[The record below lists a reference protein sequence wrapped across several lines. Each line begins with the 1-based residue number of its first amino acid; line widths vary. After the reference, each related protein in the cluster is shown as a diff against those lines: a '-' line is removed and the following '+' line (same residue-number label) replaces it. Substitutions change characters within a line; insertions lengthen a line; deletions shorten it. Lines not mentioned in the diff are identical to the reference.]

1 MIYQIKKCKILCYDM
16 ESEKMPTLEI
26 KNLHVEVE
34 NKEILKGI
42 DLTIHENE
50 IHALLGP
57 NGNGKSTL
65 LSTIMG
71 QPRYKV
77 TQGSIT
83 FNQQDVLAM
92 SVDERAKAGLFLALQ
107 YPPEIP
113 GVINSD
119 FLKAAM
125 NTRLEKPIS
134 LYQFIKE
141 LENATKAV
149 DLPLDMVHRSL
160 NDGFSG
166 GEKKRNEI
174 IQMKLLK
181 PSLAMLD
188 EIDSGLDVDALQ
200 AVVESIKEVIQRHG
214 SALVVSHY
222 ARFYQLI
229 EPTHVHIIVDGKMI
243 KSGDASIIQR
253 IDKEGYD
260 WIKAEYGLET
270 KPKDERPSS
279 IGLCGVKEKLNEK
292 R

>member
-1 MIYQIKKCKILCYDM
+1 MA
-16 ESEKMPTLEI
+16 TLEI
-26 KNLHVEVE
+26 KNLHVSVAE
-34 NKEILKGI
+34 KEILKGI
-42 DLTIHENE
+42 NLTIKENE

-71 QPRYKV
+71 QPKYIV
-77 TQGSIT
+77 TEGEILLDGK
-83 FNQQDVLAM
+83 DVLSM

-119 FLKAAM
+119 FLKSALNA
-125 NTRLEKPIS
+125 RSEKPVS
-134 LYQFIKE
+134 LYKFITQ
-141 LENATKAV
+141 LESATQEV
-149 DLPLDMVHRSL
+149 NLPLDMIHRYL

-181 PSLAMLD
+181 PEIAMLD

-200 AVVESIKEVIQRHG
+200 VVASSIEDVIKRNG

-222 ARFYQLI
+222 ARFYQMI
-229 EPTHVHIIVDGKMI
+229 KPTHVHVIVDGKILMTGNQEI
-243 KSGDASIIQR
+243 VER
-253 IDKEGYD
+253 IDKQGFD
-260 WIKAEYGLET
+260 WVKAEYGIDVNKVDL
-270 KPKDERPSS
+270 RPSS
-279 IGLCGVKEKLNEK
+279 IGLCGVKERIKNAK
-292 R
+292 

>member
-1 MIYQIKKCKILCYDM
+1 MA
-16 ESEKMPTLEI
+16 TLEI
-26 KNLHVEVE
+26 KNLHVSVAE
-34 NKEILKGI
+34 KEILKGI
-42 DLTIHENE
+42 NLTIKENE

-71 QPRYKV
+71 QPKYIV
-77 TQGSIT
+77 TEGEILLDGK
-83 FNQQDVLAM
+83 DVLSM

-119 FLKAAM
+119 FLKSALNA
-125 NTRLEKPIS
+125 RSEKPIS
-134 LYQFIKE
+134 LYKFITQ
-141 LENATKAV
+141 LESATQEV
-149 DLPLDMVHRSL
+149 NLPLDMIHRYL

-181 PSLAMLD
+181 PEIAMLD

-200 AVVESIKEVIQRHG
+200 VVASSIEDVIKRNG

-222 ARFYQLI
+222 ARFYQMI
-229 EPTHVHIIVDGKMI
+229 KPTHVHVIVDGKI
-243 KSGDASIIQR
+243 LITGNQEIVER
-253 IDKEGYD
+253 IDKQGFD
-260 WIKAEYGLET
+260 WVKAEYGIDVKKVDL
-270 KPKDERPSS
+270 RPSS
-279 IGLCGVKEKLNEK
+279 IGLCGVKERIKNAK
-292 R
+292 

>member
-1 MIYQIKKCKILCYDM
+1 
-16 ESEKMPTLEI
+16 
-26 KNLHVEVE
+26 
-34 NKEILKGI
+34 
-42 DLTIHENE
+42 
-50 IHALLGP
+50 
-57 NGNGKSTL
+57 
-65 LSTIMG
+65 
-71 QPRYKV
+71 
-77 TQGSIT
+77 
-83 FNQQDVLAM
+83 M

-229 EPTHVHIIVDGKMI
+229 EPTHVHIIVDGKII

-279 IGLCGVKEKLNEK
+279 IGLCGVKEQINEK

>member
-1 MIYQIKKCKILCYDM
+1 
-16 ESEKMPTLEI
+16 MPTLKIE
-26 KNLHVEVE
+26 NLHVSVE

-42 DLTIHENE
+42 NLTINSHE

-71 QPRYKV
+71 QPKYEV
-77 TQGSIT
+77 TEGSIT
-83 FNQQDVLAM
+83 LDGKDILSM

-119 FLKAAM
+119 FLKAAL
-125 NTRLEKPIS
+125 NTRNEKPIS
-134 LYQFIKE
+134 LYKFITE
-141 LENATKAV
+141 LEKATQEV
-149 DLPLDMVHRSL
+149 DLPLDMIHRYL

-181 PSLAMLD
+181 PSMAMLD
-188 EIDSGLDVDALQ
+188 EIDSGLDVDAIK
-200 AVVESIKEVIQRHG
+200 VVVKAIQDVIARDG

-222 ARFYQLI
+222 ARFYQNLK
-229 EPTHVHIIVDGKMI
+229 PTHVHVIVDGKI
-243 KSGDASIIQR
+243 IVSGDESIIER
-253 IDKEGYD
+253 IDQQGFD
-260 WIKAEYGLET
+260 WIKAEYQVEVN
-270 KPKDERPSS
+270 KPDSRPTS
-279 IGLCGVKEKLNEK
+279 IGLCGVKESLKNGNK
-292 R
+292 N

>member
-1 MIYQIKKCKILCYDM
+1 MA
-16 ESEKMPTLEI
+16 TLEI
-26 KNLHVEVE
+26 KNLHVAVAE
-34 NKEILKGI
+34 KEILKGI
-42 DLTIHENE
+42 NLTIKENE

-71 QPRYKV
+71 QPKYIV
-77 TQGSIT
+77 TEGEILLDGK
-83 FNQQDVLAM
+83 DVLSM

-119 FLKAAM
+119 FLKSALNA
-125 NTRLEKPIS
+125 RSEKPVS
-134 LYQFIKE
+134 LYKFISQ
-141 LENATKAV
+141 LESATQEV
-149 DLPLDMVHRSL
+149 NLPLDMIHRYL

-181 PSLAMLD
+181 PEIAMLD

-200 AVVESIKEVIQRHG
+200 VVASSIEDVIKRNG

-222 ARFYQLI
+222 ARFYQMI
-229 EPTHVHIIVDGKMI
+229 KPTHVHVIVDGKI
-243 KSGDASIIQR
+243 LITGNQEIVER
-253 IDKEGYD
+253 IDKQGFD
-260 WIKAEYGLET
+260 WVKAEYGIDVNKVDL
-270 KPKDERPSS
+270 RPSS
-279 IGLCGVKEKLNEK
+279 IGLCGVKERIKNAK
-292 R
+292 

>member
-1 MIYQIKKCKILCYDM
+1 
-16 ESEKMPTLEI
+16 MPTLEI

-34 NKEILKGI
+34 GKQILKGV
-42 DLTIHENE
+42 DLIVNENE

-71 QPRYKV
+71 QPKYIV

-83 FNQQDVLAM
+83 YDGKDVLAM

-125 NTRLEKPIS
+125 NTRLEKPVS
-134 LYQFIKE
+134 LYKFIKE
-141 LENATKAV
+141 LESATKEV

-188 EIDSGLDVDALQ
+188 EIDSGLDVDALN
-200 AVVESIKEVIQRHG
+200 AVVKAIQEVIQRNG

-229 EPTHVHIIVDGKMI
+229 QPTHVHIIVDGKI
-243 KSGDASIIQR
+243 ILSGDPSIITR
-253 IDKEGYD
+253 IDKEGFD
-260 WIKAEYGLET
+260 WVKAEYGVET
-270 KPKDERPSS
+270 NKKDTRPTS
-279 IGLCGVKEKLNEK
+279 IGLCGVKEKINEK

>member
-1 MIYQIKKCKILCYDM
+1 MA
-16 ESEKMPTLEI
+16 TLEI
-26 KNLHVEVE
+26 KNLHVSVAE
-34 NKEILKGI
+34 KEILKGI
-42 DLTIHENE
+42 NLTIKENE

-71 QPRYKV
+71 QPKYIV
-77 TQGSIT
+77 TEGEILLDGK
-83 FNQQDVLAM
+83 DVLSM

-119 FLKAAM
+119 FLKSALNA
-125 NTRLEKPIS
+125 RSEKPVS
-134 LYQFIKE
+134 LYKFITQ
-141 LENATKAV
+141 LESATQEV
-149 DLPLDMVHRSL
+149 NLPLDMIHRYL

-181 PSLAMLD
+181 PEIAMLD

-200 AVVESIKEVIQRHG
+200 VVASSIEDVIKRNG

-222 ARFYQLI
+222 ARFYQMI
-229 EPTHVHIIVDGKMI
+229 KPTHVHVIVDGKI
-243 KSGDASIIQR
+243 LITGNQEIVER
-253 IDKEGYD
+253 IDKQGFD
-260 WIKAEYGLET
+260 WVKAEYGIDVNKVDL
-270 KPKDERPSS
+270 RPSS
-279 IGLCGVKEKLNEK
+279 IGLCGVKDRIKNAK
-292 R
+292 

>member
-1 MIYQIKKCKILCYDM
+1 MAK
-16 ESEKMPTLEI
+16 LEI
-26 KNLHVEVE
+26 KNLHVSVE
-34 NKEILKGI
+34 KKEILKGI
-42 DLTIHENE
+42 NLTINENE

-71 QPRYKV
+71 QPKYQV
-77 TQGSIT
+77 TEGEILLDG
-83 FNQQDVLAM
+83 QDVLKM

-119 FLKAAM
+119 FLRSAVNSK
-125 NTRLEKPIS
+125 LDKPIS
-134 LYQFIKE
+134 LYKFINE
-141 LENATKAV
+141 LEQATKDV
-149 DLPLDMVHRSL
+149 DLPLDMIHRYL

-181 PSLAMLD
+181 PSIAMLD

-200 AVVESIKEVIQRHG
+200 AVCKAINEVIARHG

-222 ARFYQLI
+222 ARFYQMI
-229 EPTHVHIIVDGKMI
+229 KPTHVHVIVDGQILLSGNEEII
-243 KSGDASIIQR
+243 KKIDAQ
-253 IDKEGYD
+253 GFD
-260 WIKAEYGLET
+260 WVKAEYGIDVT
-270 KPKDERPSS
+270 KANVRPSS
-279 IGLCGVKEKLNEK
+279 IGLCGVKESLKNAK
-292 R
+292 